1 MYEDEI
7 LDENDDDNDEYFD
20 EDDLAEL
27 AADYDIEEKPSD
39 EEDDDDD
46 LPIIQL
52 PNLAAIQAD
61 NRAAT
66 RMIIIENTQHTVY
79 VDAED
84 QYSLRQSICLSDP
97 QSVIQMSIKSSARS
111 INLKE

>member
-7 LDENDDDNDEYFD
+7 LNSNNDNDEDYYD
-20 EDDLAEL
+20 EDELAEI
-27 AADYDIEEKPSD
+27 AAEYDIEEKPSD
-39 EEDDDDD
+39 EEDDDDY
-46 LPIIQL
+46 LPVIQL

-84 QYSLRQSICLSDP
+84 
-97 QSVIQMSIKSSARS
+97 
-111 INLKE
+111 